1 MSRSVEGAKGQN
13 LHAGHRARMRAKV
26 LQYGLESFDDHEV
39 LEMLLYHAIPR
50 GDTNETAHLLLERF
64 RTFRELLEATP
75 EELQS
80 VEGVGESS
88 AVLLKLVQ
96 EVSRRYHIARTA
108 RRVQL
113 STTAAIGKFVLPLF
127 IGKREEIIYLLCLDA
142 AKTLIYSK
150 MLTTGNSTNAPLD
163 IRKLLSIV
171 TSVHARYVVLAHN
184 HPSGCAIPS
193 QADLQTT
200 IQLQRSLNQI
210 GVKLLDHLI
219 VADPTNPDEPAGDY
233 ISMADSCLF

>member
-1 MSRSVEGAKGQN
+1 MSRSVEGAKGKN

-26 LQYGLESFDDHEV
+26 LQYGLESFDDHQV

-64 RTFRELLEATP
+64 GTFRELLEATP

-96 EVSRRYHIARTA
+96 EVSRRYHIARAT

-113 STTAAIGKFVLPLF
+113 STTAAIGRFVLPLF
-127 IGKREEIIYLLCLDA
+127 IGKREENIYLLCLDA
-142 AKTLIYSK
+142 AKTVIYSK
-150 MLTTGNSTNAPLD
+150 MLMTGNSTNAPLD
-163 IRKLLSIV
+163 IPKLLSIV
-171 TSVHARYVVLAHN
+171 SSVHAKYVVLAHN
-184 HPSGCAIPS
+184 HPSGCAMPS
-193 QADLQTT
+193 DADMLTT
-200 IQLQRSLNQI
+200 IQLKKALNQI
-210 GVKLLDHLI
+210 GVRLLDHLVI
-219 VADPTNPDEPAGDY
+219 ADPTNSDEPAGDY
-233 ISMADSCLF
+233 ISMADSHLY